1 MKKDSTIKRT
11 NTLALFAIMLTS
23 LFFAEYSAAQ
33 SLTLVE
39 IYNDS
44 GEARKACMYRADD
57 TAAAVPSECFEMD
70 HREAVL
76 WDRKGDRSNFRIKI
90 FNPALIDKI
99 LHDRELP
106 GGTTTIMIRRDG
118 KIFFGGDPRNA
129 PVTKYRLKVCNQRFN
144 EKISFALSFETDAA
158 FFTEGWWSVEKG
170 KCVELGVSERLKQS
184 MNLAYGNMPRTY
196 FYARTHG
203 DNPQF
208 WYWSGNGDG
217 RSFCINEKKAFKILG
232 ERGPAGNFKSAPCT
246 ESNQKM
252 ASFRRIDDPKTNQ
265 AYYYLTF

>member
-1 MKKDSTIKRT
+1 MKRT
-11 NTLALFAIMLTS
+11 STLTLFAI
-23 LFFAEYSAAQ
+23 
-33 SLTLVE
+33 SLTCLFYAGSAKAQIVPFVD

-44 GEARKACMYRADD
+44 GEERRACIYPADD
-57 TAAAVPSECFEMD
+57 SVPSKPLECFEME

-76 WDRKGDRSNFRIKI
+76 WIRQKHRSDFRLKVFTPAPGDKLLVDRV
-90 FNPALIDKI
+90 
-99 LHDRELP
+99 LP
-106 GGTTTIMIRRDG
+106 GGTNTIVISKDG
-118 KIFFGGDPRNA
+118 KISFGGNPRSV

-144 EKISFALSFETDAA
+144 EKISFALSFETDGA
-158 FFTEGWWSVEKG
+158 FITEGWWSVEKG

-203 DNPQF
+203 DKPQF

-232 ERGPAGNFKSAPCT
+232 KHLPAGNSPPCT
-246 ESNQKM
+246 ASNQKM
-252 ASFRRIDDPKTNQ
+252 ASFRRIDDPKTNEE
-265 AYYYLTF
+265 YYYLTF